1 MKDPYSVLGV
11 SKTASADEIKKAY
24 RKLAKKLHP
33 DMNPGDKKAEERF
46 KEVSSAFEVLGDPK
60 KRSLYDEFGEISTRP
75 GFDEQKAREF
85 QRQAAAFGGGAGGFR
100 GFEGFGT
107 GGGAGFDTGDLG
119 SMFEDLFARRQTGR
133 TRRAAAEPI
142 PGEDAEAALEVD
154 LRDAVLGAE
163 RELSIGRPARCPE
176 CKGSGARPGSRPQAC
191 PQCNGTGQIRM
202 GGVFSAPC
210 PRCQGE
216 GTIREPC
223 PRCQG
228 EGTIAETA
236 RLKVRIPPGVETG
249 SRVRLPGQG
258 GPGQRGGEPGD
269 LYLKITVREHPT
281 VRVQGR
287 DLLLDLPI
295 TAAEA
300 LAGAEVT
307 TPTFEGPVKL
317 KIPPGSQSGRK
328 LRLRGRGLPAL
339 KGGATGAPRGD
350 LYVVLQIVLPG
361 DSPKAREATAELQKL
376 YTADVR
382 RNVVL

>member
-11 SKTASADEIKKAY
+11 SKTASADDIKKAY

-33 DMNPGDKKAEERF
+33 DVNPGDKKSEERF

-60 KRSLYDEFGEISTRP
+60 KRALYDEFGEISTRP
-75 GFDEQKAREF
+75 GFDEQKAREI
-85 QRQAAAFGGGAGGFR
+85 QRQAQAGFGGAAR
-100 GFEGFGT
+100 GFEGFG
-107 GGGAGFDTGDLG
+107 GGAGFDPSDLG
-119 SMFEDLFARRQTGR
+119 SMFEDLFGRRQQAPR
-133 TRRAAAEPI
+133 TRRAPARPE
-142 PGEDAEAALEVD
+142 PGEDAEAEIEVD

-163 RELSIGRPARCPE
+163 REIAVSRPTRCPE
-176 CKGSGARPGSRPQAC
+176 CKGSGARPGSRAQTC
-191 PQCNGTGQIRM
+191 PQCGGSGEIRM

-223 PRCQG
+223 PTCG
-228 EGTIAETA
+228 GDGTVSQTA
-236 RLKVRIPPGVETG
+236 RLKVKIPPGVETG
-249 SRVRLPGQG
+249 SRIRLAGQG
-258 GPGQRGGEPGD
+258 GPGERGGERGD
-269 LYLKITVREHPT
+269 LYLVITVREHPA

-295 TAAEA
+295 TPAEA

-307 TPTFEGPVKL
+307 APTFEGPVKL

-339 KGGATGAPRGD
+339 KGAAGGSARGD
-350 LYVVLQIVLPG
+350 LLVVLQVVLPS
-361 DSPKAREATAELQKL
+361 DSPQAREAAAALQKL
-376 YTADVR
+376 YKIDVR
-382 RNVVL
+382 KDVVL